1 MNKIYTLF
9 AIGLFSFILAWPSY
23 ANTYTYDA
31 LNRLIAVT
39 HQETGQVTHYTYDAG
54 GNLLSVTTAA
64 DLPQYALEIYTKDQ
78 EGQPLAGVSI
88 TINGQTITSDEN
100 GYLQFTNLLA
110 GTYTLIATKD
120 QHNFS
125 PQEITIGESTAKTLN
140 ISSDGL
146 TQCQLY
152 VVHDAGRNDSQFITI
167 DGQFNLTLLGSLYEG
182 YDIEAM
188 DAHPQTAQIFVA
200 AGDQSVTPGALYL
213 LNAQT
218 GKLTFIGDTGF
229 HEINGLS
236 FKPEGTLWGAA
247 EKAGLIQIDP
257 LTAASTLM
265 IVYEGPVEDFTWDN
279 EGQIL
284 YVIQDQELVAYD
296 SQAAY
301 QMRPLDCQRPQ
312 GEIEALEMLPDN
324 RLLLGVHN
332 DKTLSIHALDL
343 DSCELQSIPLNLG
356 SNIAQPLDIEGITW
370 PELCASQ

>member
-9 AIGLFSFILAWPSY
+9 AIGLFSFIWAWASY

-39 HQETGQVTHYTYDAG
+39 HQETSQVTHYTYDAG
-54 GNLLSVTTAA
+54 GNLLSVTTA
-64 DLPQYALEIYTKDQ
+64 YKLEIYTQDQ
-78 EGQPLAGVSI
+78 EDQPLAGVSI
-88 TINGQTITSDEN
+88 TLNGQTITSDEN

-120 QHNFS
+120 QHNFT
-125 PQEITIGESTAKTLN
+125 PQEITIGENTAKTLN

-152 VVHDAGRNDSQFITI
+152 VVHDASRNDSQFITI
-167 DGQFNLTLLGSLYEG
+167 DSQFNLTLLGSLYKG

-188 DAHPQTAQIFVA
+188 DAHPKTAQILVA

-229 HEINGLS
+229 DEINGLS

-257 LTAASTLM
+257 LTAASTL
-265 IVYEGPVEDFTWDN
+265 IIAYKGPVEDFTWDN

-284 YVIQDQELVAYD
+284 YVIQNQELVAYD

-301 QMRPLDCQRPQ
+301 QMWPLDCQGPQ

-332 DKTLSIHALDL
+332 DNTLSIHALDL

-356 SNIAQPLDIEGITW
+356 PDIGQPLDIEGIAW
-370 PELCASQ
+370 PKLCASQ